1 MAYKLEG
8 LPGRFG
14 NYFIRNLV
22 FHVLAEKWDFFIEY
36 KEPEQSRRLGID
48 LKVGKIDTSKYPPIV
63 VDDGNIVDIINNT
76 NIDLSKYHLTIYNHQ
91 TYFQKK
97 EIALMLYNY
106 LHNNDFYKNSII
118 NANIFKER
126 INNNNDVFIH
136 VRLGDV
142 EHINPG
148 YNYYDKLLSDL
159 NFTNGYIASDTIDH
173 EICKKIIEKYN
184 LQVIDKDEVE
194 TIMFANTCK
203 YIVLSQGTFSWFI
216 ALLTYYAEKIY
227 YPKIKTQWHG
237 NIFVLP
243 ELIEVDY

>member
-1 MAYKLEG
+1 
-8 LPGRFG
+8 
-14 NYFIRNLV
+14 
-22 FHVLAEKWDFFIEY
+22 
-36 KEPEQSRRLGID
+36 
-48 LKVGKIDTSKYPPIV
+48 
-63 VDDGNIVDIINNT
+63 
-76 NIDLSKYHLTIYNHQ
+76 
-91 TYFQKK
+91 
-97 EIALMLYNY
+97 MLYNY